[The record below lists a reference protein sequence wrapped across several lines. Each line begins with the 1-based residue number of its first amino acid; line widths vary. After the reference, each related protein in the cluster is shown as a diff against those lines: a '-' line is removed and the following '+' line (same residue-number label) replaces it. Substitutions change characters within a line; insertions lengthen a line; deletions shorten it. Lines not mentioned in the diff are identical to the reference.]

1 MRQLQVEAVCSKRG
15 RILYMKLSIIILCW
29 NDKKVI
35 DDCLKSIYSTTLAI
49 DFEVIVSDN
58 GSTDGSIDLIRGRY
72 PEVRVIENGQ
82 NLRFAKGNNVGI
94 RESRGDY
101 LLILNPDTIINPD
114 TLDEMVKFADQH
126 PEAAAFGCKVLNADG
141 SYQIS
146 GRPFTTI
153 RGEWIA
159 ALYLRPLGYLCNWF
173 TSDLY
178 MGWTG
183 ETERPVDWL
192 SGCFILARSEVLRR
206 IGGFDAQFFYY
217 YEDMDLCRRIWE
229 AGHQILYVPDCSIIH
244 LKGESTN
251 KRLPAI
257 NFILDSQ
264 ITRYLYYC
272 KYYGKA
278 GLLRARRVSLV
289 SSFLRWLGYSLMCCF
304 KLTENRKQ
312 QVESLRTLLRWTYRT
327 DPIRLVES
335 GEEPN
340 LGTTLVGRVLER

>member
-1 MRQLQVEAVCSKRG
+1 
-15 RILYMKLSIIILCW
+15 MKLSIIILCW

-35 DDCLKSIYSTTLAI
+35 DDCLKSIYSTTRAI
-49 DFEVIVSDN
+49 EFEVIVSDN
-58 GSTDGSIDLIRGRY
+58 GSTDGSVDFIRRNY
-72 PEVRVIENGQ
+72 PKVRVIENRR

-94 RESRGDY
+94 RESHGDY
-101 LLILNPDTIINPD
+101 ILILNPDTIINPG
-114 TLDEMVKFADQH
+114 TLDGMVKFADQH

-141 SYQIS
+141 SYQTS

-153 RGEWIA
+153 RGEWIV
-159 ALYLRPLGYLCNWF
+159 ALYLRPLGHLSNWF
-173 TSDLY
+173 TSDVY
-178 MGWTG
+178 PGWTG

-192 SGCFILARSEVLRR
+192 SGCFILARSEVLRN

-229 AGHQILYVPDCSIIH
+229 TGHQILYVPDFSIIH

-272 KYYGKA
+272 KYDGEL
-278 GLLRARRVSLV
+278 GLLRARRVALA
-289 SSFLRWLGYSLMCCF
+289 SSFLRWLGYSLTCCLM
-304 KLTENRKQ
+304 LTENRKQ
-312 QVESLRTLLRWTYRT
+312 QVESLRTLLRWTYRI